1 MKITMIIKH
10 EMTVMTMMTT
20 MTMIIK
26 HQMTMMTMMTMVM
39 TTKTSGTQHSCEF
52 SEIRSDNY
60 AKDNDDKNADDDEN
74 DDNLDKNDL
83 NRLILGIP
91 LNHTKM
97 TKVMTIQILMTIKM
111 LVTPKITTIL
121 TKTDLNRLILGVPLN
136 HAKVSPG
143 VVCVCLSHP
152 EQLCS

>member
-1 MKITMIIKH
+1 
-10 EMTVMTMMTT
+10 
-20 MTMIIK
+20 
-26 HQMTMMTMMTMVM
+26 M

-83 NRLILGIP
+83 NRLIFGIP

-97 TKVMTIQILMTIKM
+97 TKVIDNTN
-111 LVTPKITTIL
+111 
-121 TKTDLNRLILGVPLN
+121 TDDDKNAGDAEN
-136 HAKVSPG
+136 YDNFDKN
-143 VVCVCLSHP
+143 
-152 EQLCS
+152 